1 MEKLEIE
8 TINKIKELKELE
20 TTKKELE
27 ELEKEKTNETIVNI
41 PREILLTHFLR
52 HGCQLIKQVNENKVS
67 EKRVRTVEIIKDAII
82 K

>member
-1 MEKLEIE
+1 M
-8 TINKIKELKELE
+8 
-20 TTKKELE
+20 
-27 ELEKEKTNETIVNI
+27 
-41 PREILLTHFLR
+41 LLTHFLT

>member
-1 MEKLEIE
+1 M
-8 TINKIKELKELE
+8 
-20 TTKKELE
+20 
-27 ELEKEKTNETIVNI
+27 
-41 PREILLTHFLR
+41 LLTHFLR